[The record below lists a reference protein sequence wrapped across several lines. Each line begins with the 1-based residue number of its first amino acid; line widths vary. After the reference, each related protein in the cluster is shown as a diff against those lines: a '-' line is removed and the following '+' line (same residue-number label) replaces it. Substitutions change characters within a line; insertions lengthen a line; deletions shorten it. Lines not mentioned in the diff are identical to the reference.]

1 MGNGDATAT
10 HSKAAS
16 GAQAGQ
22 AAVGTSASRL
32 KGSAKDVPEGVDIIV
47 GPGMGMTGLEK
58 TAQPTIGE
66 KIIRIELVI
75 IGDTG
80 CGAGLMR
87 LRGGL
92 VVMARRRTETGVLGK
107 ERCTVARRTV
117 GSPQTVATLMTGR
130 AMGDIVACH
139 GRVYRLGKARD
150 GGKQERHQQ

>member
-1 MGNGDATAT
+1 
-10 HSKAAS
+10 
-16 GAQAGQ
+16 
-22 AAVGTSASRL
+22 
-32 KGSAKDVPEGVDIIV
+32 
-47 GPGMGMTGLEK
+47 MGMAGLEK

-107 ERCTVARRTV
+107 ERCTVA
-117 GSPQTVATLMTGR
+117 TLMTGH

>member
-1 MGNGDATAT
+1 M
-10 HSKAAS
+10 
-16 GAQAGQ
+16 
-22 AAVGTSASRL
+22 
-32 KGSAKDVPEGVDIIV
+32 PEGVDIIV

-139 GRVYRLGKARD
+139 DRVYRLGKARD
-150 GGKQERHQQ
+150 GGKQKRHQQ

>member
-1 MGNGDATAT
+1 MD
-10 HSKAAS
+10 
-16 GAQAGQ
+16 
-22 AAVGTSASRL
+22 TSASRL

-92 VVMARRRTETGVLGK
+92 VVMAWRRTETGVLGK

-117 GSPQTVATLMTGR
+117 GSPQTVATLMTGH
-130 AMGDIVACH
+130 AMGEIVACH